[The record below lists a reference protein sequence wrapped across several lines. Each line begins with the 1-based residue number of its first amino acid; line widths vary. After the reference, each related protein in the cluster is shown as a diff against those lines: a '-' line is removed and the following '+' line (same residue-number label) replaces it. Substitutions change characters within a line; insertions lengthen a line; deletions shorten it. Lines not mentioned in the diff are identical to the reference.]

1 MADSSEKTEDP
12 TGKKIE
18 DARKKGQLARSR
30 ELSTTL
36 VLIVS
41 AFISCLWAGGLLNLF
56 LNLLRECSSSLVTKP
71 MISPTC
77 LAHGVKPFRQ

>member
-12 TGKKIE
+12 TGKNSKMPE
-18 DARKKGQLARSR
+18 KKGTVRSR

-41 AFISCLWAGGLLNLF
+41 AFMFLFVGGD
-56 LNLLRECSSSLVTKP
+56 C
-71 MISPTC
+71 
-77 LAHGVKPFRQ
+77 

>member
-12 TGKKIE
+12 TGKKLE

-41 AFISCLWAGGLLNLF
+41 AFMFLFVGGWIAESVFKLTQRMFILSRLLC
-56 LNLLRECSSSLVTKP
+56 LRE
-71 MISPTC
+71 
-77 LAHGVKPFRQ
+77 RR

>member
-12 TGKKIE
+12 TGKKLE
-18 DARKKGQLARSR
+18 KARQKGQVARSR

-41 AFISCLWAGGLLNLF
+41 AFMFKMRYNFIWTF
-56 LNLLRECSSSLVTKP
+56 
-71 MISPTC
+71 
-77 LAHGVKPFRQ
+77 PFMDQVWI

>member
-12 TGKKIE
+12 TGKKLE

-41 AFISCLWAGGLLNLF
+41 AFMFLLVGGWIA
-56 LNLLRECSSSLVTKP
+56 E
-71 MISPTC
+71 
-77 LAHGVKPFRQ
+77 